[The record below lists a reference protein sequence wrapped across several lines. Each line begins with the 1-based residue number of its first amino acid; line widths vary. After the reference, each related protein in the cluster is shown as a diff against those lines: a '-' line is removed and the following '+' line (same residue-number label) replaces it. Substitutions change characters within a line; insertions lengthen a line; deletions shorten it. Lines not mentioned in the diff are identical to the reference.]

1 MLEYDTVH
9 KIEAENK
16 NKQKRENQII
26 NVNTIKNGLSS

>member
-1 MLEYDTVH
+1 MLEYNKVN

-26 NVNTIKNGLSS
+26 NIGTIKNAL